1 MVSKA
6 FTKNA
11 ASLNTTKHK
20 PFYNGWDTDMIP
32 DQKYRFKTEQK
43 KNSRM
48 LDFAIGSCILG
59 MFWLVNG
66 YALARVIAG

>member
-1 MVSKA
+1 V
-6 FTKNA
+6 
-11 ASLNTTKHK
+11 
-20 PFYNGWDTDMIP
+20 IP

-43 KNSRM
+43 NNSRM

-66 YALARVIAG
+66 YALARVINGWFL